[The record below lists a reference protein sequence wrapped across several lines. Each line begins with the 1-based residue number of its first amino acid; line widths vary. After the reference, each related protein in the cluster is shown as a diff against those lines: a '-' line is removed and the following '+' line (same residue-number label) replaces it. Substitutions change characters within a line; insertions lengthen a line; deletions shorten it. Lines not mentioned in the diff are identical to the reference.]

1 MLILSTAQLRAAD
14 ALTCH
19 TQGISSLEL
28 MERAALAAADAIE
41 LEIGWS
47 FDHAGRRIVICCGPG
62 NNGGDGL
69 AVARLLAPLTG
80 LQVEVWLLPAPHPSS
95 DWQANR
101 ARLPGAVTVRE
112 LASEA
117 DLPSIAADALVVDA
131 LFGTGLTRPLDG
143 LAAALVRHLNAS
155 GARIVSLDLPSG
167 LPTDAAPAPDAA
179 IVQAAR
185 TLTFGA
191 PKLSF
196 LLPATAGFAGEWEVL
211 DICLDLSQT
220 VGAAHLTQA
229 ADLASLL
236 QPRPKFGHKGT
247 YGHALL
253 LAGSR
258 GKLGAAV
265 LAARACLR
273 AGVGLLTV
281 QVPACGY
288 GVLQTAVPEA
298 MTLTDP
304 MADHLSALPDD
315 ADLGRYQALGIG
327 PGLGQHPDT
336 ALLLREILDEARH
349 RDRPT
354 VLDADAL
361 NLLAAHP
368 SWHHHLPARTILT
381 PHPKEFERLAGPASD
396 DFTRLEKLRAYAADT
411 GAHVLLKGAYSVVA
425 TPTGELHFNS
435 TGNPGMATG
444 GTGDVLT
451 GVILALLAQ
460 GLSPLDA
467 ARLGAFVHGRAGDLA
482 ARQHGERGLTASD
495 VAEYVGRAFRRESEL
510 PF

>member
-1 MLILSTAQLRAAD
+1 MLILSAAQLRAAD
-14 ALTCH
+14 ALTCQ

-28 MERAALAAADAIE
+28 MERAASAAAGAIQS
-41 LEIGWS
+41 EIGQS
-47 FDHAGRRIVICCGPG
+47 RAVRRIIICCGPG

-69 AVARLLAPLTG
+69 AVARLLGAAHLA
-80 LQVEVWLLPAPHPSS
+80 VEVWLLPATQQSP

-101 ARLPGAVTVRE
+101 ARLRGGVAVRE
-112 LASEA
+112 LTWEA
-117 DLPSIAADALVVDA
+117 DFQKIGADTLVVDA
-131 LFGTGLTRPLDG
+131 LFGTGLARPIEG

-155 GARIVSLDLPSG
+155 GARIISLDLPSG
-167 LPTDAAPAPDAA
+167 LPTDSVPPPDAA
-179 IVQAAR
+179 IIHADR

-191 PKLSF
+191 PKLAF
-196 LLPATAGFAGEWEVL
+196 LLPALAEFVGDWQVL
-211 DICLDLSQT
+211 DINLDLRQT
-220 VGAAHLTQA
+220 TVSTRLTRA
-229 ADLASLL
+229 TDLATLL
-236 QPRPKFGHKGT
+236 GPRPKFGHKGT

-281 QVPACGY
+281 QVPAVGY
-288 GVLQTAVPEA
+288 GVLQTTVPEA

-336 ALLLREILDEARH
+336 ALLLRELIDEARR
-349 RDRPT
+349 RDMPT

-361 NLLAAHP
+361 NLLAQHP
-368 SWHHHLPARTILT
+368 AWRHHLPPRTILT
-381 PHPKEFERLAGPASD
+381 PHPKEFARLAGPAPD
-396 DFTRLEKLRAYAADT
+396 DFAQLEKLKAYAADT
-411 GAHVLLKGAYSVVA
+411 GAYVLLKGAHSVIA
-425 TPTGELHFNS
+425 TPAGELHFNS

-451 GVILALLAQ
+451 GIILGLLAQ
-460 GLSPLDA
+460 GLTPLDA
-467 ARLGAFVHGRAGDLA
+467 ARLGALVHGRAGDLA
-482 ARQHGERGLTASD
+482 RDQHGERGLTAGD
-495 VAEYVGRAFRRESEL
+495 VADNVGRAFGKEA
-510 PF
+510 